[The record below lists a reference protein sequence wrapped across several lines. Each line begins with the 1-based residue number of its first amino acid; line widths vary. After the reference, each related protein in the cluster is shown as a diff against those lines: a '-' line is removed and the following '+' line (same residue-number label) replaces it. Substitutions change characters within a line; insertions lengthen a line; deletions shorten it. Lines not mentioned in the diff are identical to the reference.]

1 MVSNPNPP
9 ASMCWDRVHG
19 LAVEANEGSFWKSY
33 KENQYDPRLLRDGA
47 DMMKIVEKTKL
58 VDVPEK
64 GQSIFEELKTKY
76 SGQLLWH
83 WAVYKNTW
91 LSNFSDNTLLN
102 FNPPKAINGEIQG
115 FFIPHNGKI
124 ALLME
129 WKEPKNDQ

>member
-1 MVSNPNPP
+1 MVSNTKPP

-33 KENQYDPRLLRDGA
+33 KENQHDPRLLRNGA
-47 DMMKIVEKTKL
+47 VMMKIVEKTKL

-124 ALLME
+124 AILME
-129 WKEPKNDQ
+129 WKEPKK

>member
-1 MVSNPNPP
+1 M
-9 ASMCWDRVHG
+9 
-19 LAVEANEGSFWKSY
+19 K
-33 KENQYDPRLLRDGA
+33 
-47 DMMKIVEKTKL
+47 KIVEKTKL

-64 GQSIFEELKTKY
+64 GQSIFERLKTEY

-124 ALLME
+124 AFLME

>member
-1 MVSNPNPP
+1 MVSNTKPP
-9 ASMCWDRVHG
+9 ASMSWDRVHG

-124 ALLME
+124 AILME
-129 WKEPKNDQ
+129 WKEPKK

>member
-33 KENQYDPRLLRDGA
+33 KENQHDPRLLRDGA
-47 DMMKIVEKTKL
+47 VMMKIVEKTKL

-124 ALLME
+124 AILME
-129 WKEPKNDQ
+129 WKEPKK

>member
-1 MVSNPNPP
+1 MVSNTKPP
-9 ASMCWDRVHG
+9 ASMYWDRVHG

-124 ALLME
+124 AILME
-129 WKEPKNDQ
+129 WKEPKK